1 MDDVCMYGFEIYLMQ
16 ELLLCR
22 CIRFDSIRF
31 DSIHTSIRIKTDTHA
46 ICTKYRISL
55 LLLYLLCIYS
65 LCIYLLSLSYS
76 LPTLH
81 VIDFLS
87 YHTQTV
93 QLRTCVSILSTHSPT
108 HSLTHSLT
116 QNYKTLAKLLTTVVK

>member
-1 MDDVCMYGFEIYLMQ
+1 MMFVCMDLKYI
-16 ELLLCR
+16 LCR
-22 CIRFDSIRF
+22 NYYFVDAFDSIRFDSIRF

-108 HSLTHSLT
+108 HSLTHSL
-116 QNYKTLAKLLTTVVK
+116 KTTKLWPNCLLL

>member
-22 CIRFDSIRF
+22 CIRFDSIRFDSIRF

-87 YHTQTV
+87 YHTLKPYNYV
-93 QLRTCVSILSTHSPT
+93 HVHPYSP
-108 HSLTHSLT
+108 LTHSLT
-116 QNYKTLAKLLTTVVK
+116 QKYKTLAKLLTTVVK

>member
-1 MDDVCMYGFEIYLMQ
+1 MMFVCMDLKYI
-16 ELLLCR
+16 LCR
-22 CIRFDSIRF
+22 NYYFVDAFDSIRF

-108 HSLTHSLT
+108 HSLTHSL
-116 QNYKTLAKLLTTVVK
+116 KTTKLWPNCLLL